1 MKDIVIVTAG
11 DNSLHPAYCDPSR
24 FDVLTLYWGSDAQV
38 FERYKA
44 CSTYAIERRGLKF
57 ELVRSLTLL
66 PPQIDFRKYRYV
78 FLPDDDIAFPNAGE
92 QIADMFHTAAGIDAD
107 IFQPAILNE
116 HFSVAWEPTR
126 RSDKGSLCRA
136 VNIVELMMP
145 AYSGPVFAE
154 FVLPT
159 LIALEFQR
167 AGWGIEPFIAKI
179 AETSLGRPLRTF
191 VLDAYPAIHT
201 RPVGGGSTAHEIGFD
216 EAFLMPIIYSN
227 RMKELKAF
235 YDLES
240 ARQYRFPFVRDSTD
254 MKAVEQS
261 RAQIR
266 YIRNLCATHKQSSAV

>member
-1 MKDIVIVTAG
+1 MKDLVIVAAG
-11 DNSLHPAYCDPSR
+11 DHSLHPAYSDLGQ
-24 FDVLTLYWGSDAQV
+24 FDVLTLYWGTDAQV
-38 FERYKA
+38 FEKYKS
-44 CSTYAIERRGLKF
+44 CSTFAVERRGLKF

-66 PPQIDFRKYRYV
+66 PPKLDFGQYRYV
-78 FLPDDDIAFPNAGE
+78 FLPDDDIAFPRAGE
-92 QIADMFHTAAGIDAD
+92 QIAEMFDAAAGIDAD

-116 HFSVAWEPTR
+116 HFSSLWQPTR
-126 RSDKGSLCRA
+126 RSDNGSLCRA

-145 AYSGPVFAE
+145 AYSGRVFAE

-167 AGWGIEPFIAKI
+167 AGWGIEPFIAKF

-201 RPVGGGSTAHEIGFD
+201 RPIGDGSTSHEIGWD
-216 EAFLMPIIYSN
+216 EAFLMPIIHSN
-227 RMKELKAF
+227 RMIELEGF

-240 ARQYRFPFVRDSTD
+240 ARRYRFPFVRDSTD
-254 MKAVEQS
+254 MKAVEES

-266 YIRNLCATHKQSSAV
+266 YNRNLCALWRSRWV